1 MSAPAYYEWSVWVG
15 NTIALR
21 VGLTDDGGAV
31 DLTGSIIVLTIT
43 WQGGSLTLRSD
54 DVTGSVTILDQ
65 VAPLT
70 RGYVHITLT
79 PAQTRLLPVGAKIGY
94 EIERRWSGAERSYLA
109 GQIVAQTENNTD
121 G

>member
-1 MSAPAYYEWSVWVG
+1 MSGPAYYEWPVWVG
-15 NTIALR
+15 NTTALR
-21 VGLTDDGGAV
+21 FGLTDDGGAV
-31 DLTGSIIVLTIT
+31 DLTGSVIVLTVT
-43 WQGGSLTLRSD
+43 WASGSLTLRSD
-54 DVTGSVTILDQ
+54 DLSGSVAILDQ

-79 PAQTRLLPVGAKIGY
+79 PAQTRLLPVGASLRY
-94 EIERRWSGAERSYLA
+94 EIERRWSEAERSYLA